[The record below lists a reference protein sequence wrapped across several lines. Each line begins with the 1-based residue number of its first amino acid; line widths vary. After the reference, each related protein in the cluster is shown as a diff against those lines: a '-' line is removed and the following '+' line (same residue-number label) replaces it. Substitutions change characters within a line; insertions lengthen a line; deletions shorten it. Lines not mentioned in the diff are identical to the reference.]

1 MISLDEFVN
10 EALFDPKKLKFV
22 PCEVK
27 QGKIK
32 YCTAVGNIFT
42 IKKEKYINAIQKN
55 LLEFGINIENGLET
69 AKKVIKQASTK
80 LIWIIYPKGDISE
93 AMICNS
99 DILVPLDKSIK
110 LK

>member
-1 MISLDEFVN
+1 MISLDEYVN
-10 EALFDPKKLKFV
+10 EALFDPKKLNFI

-42 IKKEKYINAIQKN
+42 IKKIKYAQQVQKN
-55 LLEFGINIENGLET
+55 LIEFGLKISNGVE
-69 AKKVIKQASTK
+69 AAQKVIKQTSTK

-99 DILVPLDKSIK
+99 DILIPLDKSIK

>member
-1 MISLDEFVN
+1 MIPLDEYVN
-10 EALFDPKKLKFV
+10 EALLDPKKLNFV
-22 PCEVK
+22 ACEVK

-32 YCTAVGNIFT
+32 YCTAVGGIFT
-42 IKKEKYINAIQKN
+42 IKKIKYAKQVQQN
-55 LLEFGINIENGLET
+55 LIELGVKISNGVET
-69 AKKVIKQASTK
+69 AQKVIKQASTK

-110 LK
+110 LR